1 MCYMDLKTRILVTPT
16 RAVSMEYKSN
26 GQELRIEYKVV
37 KSWMI
42 LETLI
47 HYTDTV
53 GTNPLIR
60 ISELYA
66 RESHIGFTTVIF
78 PEAILI
84 IPDIFEALPRPEN
97 IIEHTT
103 NWIRLIYSTGPK
115 TNLYCCCSVHSVM
128 FDSASLWLKLT
139 RLPCPSLSP
148 GVCSNSYPLSWW
160 CHLTTSFSVIPFSS
174 CPQSFPVSGSFPVSQ
189 LFTSDGQ
196 TIGALDSTSVLP
208 MNILGW
214 FPLGLTGLIFLL
226 SKRLSRVFST
236 TTVKNYQFFSAQHS
250 LWSNSHICTW
260 ILEKP

>member
-1 MCYMDLKTRILVTPT
+1 MKGSEILNIIERLNAMCYMDLKTRILVTPT
-16 RAVSMEYKSN
+16 RAVSMEYKSS

-78 PEAILI
+78 LEAILI
-84 IPDIFEALPRPEN
+84 IPNIFEALPGPEN

-115 TNLYCCCSVHSVM
+115 TNLYCCCSVHSVTLAHGM
-128 FDSASLWLKLT
+128 FTQHPTLT
-139 RLPCPSLSP
+139 
-148 GVCSNSYPLSWW
+148 NAK
-160 CHLTTSFSVIPFSS
+160 I
-174 CPQSFPVSGSFPVSQ
+174 
-189 LFTSDGQ
+189 
-196 TIGALDSTSVLP
+196 
-208 MNILGW
+208 
-214 FPLGLTGLIFLL
+214 
-226 SKRLSRVFST
+226 
-236 TTVKNYQFFSAQHS
+236 
-250 LWSNSHICTW
+250 
-260 ILEKP
+260 